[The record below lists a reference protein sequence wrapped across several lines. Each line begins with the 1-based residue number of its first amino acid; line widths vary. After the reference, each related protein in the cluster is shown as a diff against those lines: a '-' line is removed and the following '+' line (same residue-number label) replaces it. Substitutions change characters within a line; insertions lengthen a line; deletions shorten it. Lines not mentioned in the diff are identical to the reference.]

1 LSCLKLGHK
10 ISLDEE
16 VKMQVYLD
24 NNATTMCDP
33 QVVEAMQPFFSELY
47 GNPSSLH
54 KFGTSAHPAL
64 RNAINQVYSALNASD
79 EDDIVFTSCATES
92 NNWVLKSVWID
103 HILNGDKNH
112 IVTTEVE
119 HPSVLST
126 CRFLEEQGVKV
137 TYLPVNEEGIV
148 EAHTVKSFITEKT
161 ALVSIMWASNETGMN
176 FPIKEIGEICKDKG
190 VLFHSDGV
198 QAVGKIPV
206 DLQDV
211 HIDFVSMSA
220 HKFHGPKG
228 IGALYIRN
236 SQALSPHMHGGE
248 QMGHRRSG
256 TLNVPYIVGM
266 GKALELATTNIEEKM
281 ASIRAKRDRL
291 EDALLELSDTFVVGK
306 REHRNPNTILISIRG
321 VEGEGML
328 WDLNNGQIGAST
340 GSACASEDLEANTVM
355 LAIGAD
361 TELAH
366 TGIRLSL
373 SRFTTDA
380 EIDYTIAH
388 FKSAVARLRAI
399 SSSFAVVQPT
409 KGGEAQA
416 CEIH

>member
-1 LSCLKLGHK
+1 
-10 ISLDEE
+10 
-16 VKMQVYLD
+16 MQVYLD

-33 QVVEAMQPFFSELY
+33 LVVEAMQPYFSEVY
-47 GNPSSLH
+47 GNPNSLH
-54 KFGTSAHPAL
+54 KFGTASHPAIAK
-64 RNAINQVYSALNASD
+64 AIDQVYTALNAAD
-79 EDDIVFTSCATES
+79 ADDIIFTSCATES
-92 NNWVLKSVWID
+92 NNWVLQSVFTD
-103 HILNGDKNH
+103 HIVNGDKNH

-126 CRFLEEQGVKV
+126 CKFLEEQGVKV
-137 TYLPVNEEGIV
+137 TYLPVNDQGTV

-161 ALVSIMWASNETGMN
+161 ALVSVMWASNETGMIN
-176 FPIKEIGEICKDKG
+176 PIAEIGEICKEKG

-206 DLQDV
+206 DLQAV
-211 HIDFVSMSA
+211 HVDFLSFSA

-228 IGALYIRN
+228 VGALYIKD
-236 SQALSPHMHGGE
+236 SQPLSPLLHGGE
-248 QMGHRRSG
+248 QMNGRRSG

-266 GKALELATTNIEEKM
+266 GLAIELATKNIENTM
-281 ASIRAKRDRL
+281 AKIRAKRDHL
-291 EDALLELSDTFVVGK
+291 EDELVKLSETFVVGD
-306 REHRNPNTILISIRG
+306 RENRTPNTILISIRG

-361 TELAH
+361 NELAH

-373 SRFTTDA
+373 SRFTTDE
-380 EIDYTIAH
+380 EIEYTINH
-388 FKSAVARLRAI
+388 FKEAVARLRAI
-399 SSSFAVVQPT
+399 SSSFAKQAPT

-416 CEIH
+416 CEMH

>member
-1 LSCLKLGHK
+1 MK
-10 ISLDEE
+10 
-16 VKMQVYLD
+16 VYLD
-24 NNATTMCDP
+24 NNATTMVDP
-33 QVVEAMQPFFSELY
+33 QVVEVMQPFFSEIY
-47 GNPSSLH
+47 GNPNSLH
-54 KFGTSAHPAL
+54 KFGTASRPAL
-64 RNAINQVYSALNASD
+64 SNALNQIYTALNASD
-79 EDDIVFTSCATES
+79 SDDIVFTSCATES
-92 NNWVLKSVWID
+92 NNWVFQSVWVD
-103 HILNGDKNH
+103 YILNGDKNH

-119 HPSVLST
+119 HPSVLAT
-126 CRFLEEQGVKV
+126 CKFLEEQGVKV

-161 ALVSIMWASNETGMN
+161 ALVSVMWASNETGMI
-176 FPIKEIGEICKDKG
+176 FPIKEIGEICKAKG
-190 VLFHSDGV
+190 VLFHTDGV

-211 HIDFVSMSA
+211 HVDFMSMSA

-228 IGALYIRN
+228 IGALYIKN
-236 SQALSPHMHGGE
+236 SQPLSPLLHGGS
-248 QMGHRRSG
+248 QMGGRRSG

-266 GKALELATTNIEEKM
+266 GKAIELATTNIQEKM
-281 ASIRAKRDRL
+281 AGIKAKRDRL
-291 EDALLELSDTFVVGK
+291 EDALLELSETFVVGL
-306 REHRNPNTILISIRG
+306 REHRTPNTILISIRG

-361 TELAH
+361 NELAH

-380 EIDYTIAH
+380 EIDYTISH
-388 FKSAVARLRAI
+388 FKGAVARLRAI
-399 SSSFAVVQPT
+399 SSSFAIQKPT
-409 KGGEAQA
+409 KGGEVRE
-416 CEIH
+416 CELHH